1 MRMKKRYR
9 LIRRGERGSKFYCFD
24 TFTRK
29 RTSLATSN
37 QDEAVQIVQAKNQAL
52 RQPVLNLQ
60 IAKAYLAGSDSGVAT
75 RTWQQAMDAL
85 VATKQG
91 ENQIRWRTAIKDH
104 AFDAFRHKVIV
115 ETRGEQLLAA
125 VSEGTV
131 STNVFL
137 RKLHNYCLDLN
148 WLPWPVIPNRQWPA
162 VRYGVKRAI
171 KLQEHLA
178 IVEREL
184 NPERKAFYQ
193 LSWHLGASQS
203 DLASL
208 RGENIDYKNRF
219 IGYTRKKT
227 GSLAQI
233 HFGNEVATILA
244 ALPKEGL
251 LFPYLH
257 RVRAG
262 DRATEFKQRCVGLGI
277 KGVSLHSYRYAW
289 AERARACGYPERFA
303 QEALGHNSKA
313 MHRAYAKRAN
323 VKIPS
328 LEEFEAKPANG
339 NILELPLPPNNEPQ
353 PAIPASMEVG

>member
-1 MRMKKRYR
+1 MKKRYR
-9 LIRRGERGSKFYCFD
+9 LFRRGERSKKFYCFD
-24 TFTRK
+24 TLLRK
-29 RTSLATSN
+29 RTSLATA
-37 QDEAVQIVQAKNQAL
+37 DADVAAQIVLAKNQAL
-52 RQPVLNLQ
+52 RQPALNLQ

-85 VATKQG
+85 VVTKQG
-91 ENQIRWRTAIKDH
+91 ENRIRWNTAIKDT
-104 AFDAFRHKVIV
+104 AFDLIRHKIIV

-125 VSEGTV
+125 LSEGTV

-137 RKLHNYCLDLN
+137 RKLHNFCLDMG
-148 WLPWPVIPNRQWPA
+148 WLPWPVVPKRQWPA

-171 KLQEHLA
+171 KLHEHLA

-193 LSWHLGASQS
+193 LAWHLGASQS

-208 RGENIDYKNRF
+208 RGENIDHQNRF
-219 IGYTRKKT
+219 LGYLRKKS
-227 GSLAQI
+227 GSVAQI
-233 HFGNEVATILA
+233 HFGSDVAAILS

-251 LFPYLH
+251 LFPYLN

-262 DRATEFKQRCVGLGI
+262 DRATEFKQRCRGLDI

-289 AERARACGYPERFA
+289 AERARSCGYPERFA

-339 NILELPLPPNNEPQ
+339 KVVELPLSAENGKQPPVPVSIT
-353 PAIPASMEVG
+353 AR